1 MRQEP
6 PTIFFVCGCLLS
18 PGINP
23 EAHWA
28 IGESQLPEKAQ
39 PTTKGLENGKELRLE
54 LRGINITVSEALYNQ
69 PKPRQRMRIHPPT
82 IDCLPSPV
90 TKHMHAS
97 SYYSTALSE
106 MGSRVGIAIAI
117 VAVFG
122 LVAALLYFAR
132 QTIIRFVMALL
143 VRQREA
149 RGEGSTDA
157 TVDNGGAKRPGDV

>member
-1 MRQEP
+1 
-6 PTIFFVCGCLLS
+6 
-18 PGINP
+18 
-23 EAHWA
+23 
-28 IGESQLPEKAQ
+28 
-39 PTTKGLENGKELRLE
+39 
-54 LRGINITVSEALYNQ
+54 
-69 PKPRQRMRIHPPT
+69 
-82 IDCLPSPV
+82 
-90 TKHMHAS
+90 MHAS

-157 TVDNGGAKRPGDV
+157 TVDNGGAKRPGDI